1 MNARRVRPLFSGGD
15 MRHDR
20 PTLEVPAGRPVPSM
34 PRLDR
39 VPEPTATATV
49 LGVDVDGWTPEALI
63 QAMVASATGSLP
75 SGEDPLRTVLYA
87 NPHVLNLAWR
97 NAALQTQLR
106 EASTV
111 YCDGTGVALAARLLG
126 EPLPPRLTAA
136 DWIHDLCREAAHR
149 NVSLFL
155 VGGEAGV
162 AEQAA
167 RHLTDSTP
175 ELQITGTHH
184 GFLDEDLSGSVIAR
198 SNAAGTGLMVV
209 GMGSPTQEL
218 WIARHRDQIQ
228 APVVWAVGALMDF
241 VAGRQRRAPEW
252 MRRIHQEWLW
262 RLGTDPVRLAGRYVV
277 GNPVFLARVVGHA
290 LLGGW
295 PGPETSGRD

>member
-1 MNARRVRPLFSGGD
+1 
-15 MRHDR
+15 
-20 PTLEVPAGRPVPSM
+20 M
-34 PRLDR
+34 PRPNR
-39 VPEPTATATV
+39 VPEPTAVATV

-63 QAMVASATGSLP
+63 QAMVASAAGSLP
-75 SGEDPLRTVLYA
+75 PEENPLRTVLYA

-97 NAALQTQLR
+97 NAALRIQLR

-126 EPLPPRLTAA
+126 KPLPPRLTAA

-149 NVSLFL
+149 DVSLFL
-155 VGGEAGV
+155 VGGEPGV

-167 RHLTDSTP
+167 RHLTGLTP
-175 ELQITGTHH
+175 GLQISGTHH
-184 GFLDEDLSGSVIAR
+184 GFLDDDLSASVIAQ

-218 WIARHRDQIQ
+218 WIARHRDRIQ

-241 VAGRQRRAPEW
+241 VAGRQPRAPEW
-252 MRRIHQEWLW
+252 MRRMHLEWLW

-277 GNPVFLARVVGHA
+277 GNPVFLARVVGRA
-290 LLGGW
+290 VLGRW
-295 PGPETSGRD
+295 AGPEITGRG